1 MWHSEK
7 VATSKVYDKPALAF
21 LVGPAYFKEVL
32 LWHNTWKLK
41 PREFKADE
49 IRIALKQMHPTK
61 ALGPDGMSLIF
72 YKKYRDVVGSNVI
85 NCPEYSKLWYYASRL
100 EWVLYLSNPKGK
112 MPTEKSLNSDQS
124 VCVM

>member
-72 YKKYRDVVGSNVI
+72 YQKYSDVVGSNVI
-85 NCPEYSKLWYYASRL
+85 NC
-100 EWVLYLSNPKGK
+100 VMN
-112 MPTEKSLNSDQS
+112 TLNSGIMPQGLNETYICLIPK
-124 VCVM
+124 VKCPQKNH